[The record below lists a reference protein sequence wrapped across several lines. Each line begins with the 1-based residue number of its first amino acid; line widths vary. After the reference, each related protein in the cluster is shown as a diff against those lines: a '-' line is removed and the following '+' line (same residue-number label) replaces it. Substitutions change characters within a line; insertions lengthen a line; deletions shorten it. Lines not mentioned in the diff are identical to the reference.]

1 MVRSASGPRV
11 ALVAGLRTPFVRQ
24 GTAFRTL
31 TAVELG
37 TAVVRE
43 VVMRSGLA
51 PREIERVVFG
61 QVVPSLAA
69 PNIAREVVI
78 DSGLPRD
85 IDATSVVRAC
95 TTSYQTTIDLA
106 RAIATGDVDAGIA
119 GGADSASDVP
129 VPVSK
134 KLAQALIRLARARTV
149 ADRLKAFRH
158 LTPRDF
164 LPEPPALAERS
175 TGLTMGEHAEKM
187 AQENGITRAAQDEL
201 AHRSHSLA
209 ARAWADGRYA
219 EEVMTVYVPPR
230 HEPVAEDNQV
240 RRDTALADY
249 SALRPVFDR
258 RFGTLTAGNCSP
270 LTDGASA
277 VILMRE
283 DKARA
288 LGLPVL
294 ATLRSYATT
303 ALDPRG
309 QMLMGPA
316 YAIPRALD
324 RAGIAFSDLG
334 LVDLHEAFAAQV
346 LSVTQALES
355 RAWAAEHL
363 GRGDA
368 VGRIDWTRFN
378 VMGGSIALGH
388 PFAATGTRQLV
399 QVARELRRRGGGLG
413 LAAACAAG
421 GLGAAIVVEV
431 EP

>member
-1 MVRSASGPRV
+1 MARSASGPRV
-11 ALVAGLRTPFVRQ
+11 ALVAGLRTPFVKQ
-24 GTAFRTL
+24 GTGLRAM

-37 TAVVRE
+37 TAAVRE
-43 VVMRSGLA
+43 LIMRTGIA

-61 QVVPSLAA
+61 QVVPSLVA

-95 TTSYQTTIDLA
+95 TTSYQTAIDLS

-129 VPVSK
+129 VAVSK
-134 KLAQALIRLARARTV
+134 KLAQALIRLGRARTV
-149 ADRLKAFRH
+149 GDRLKAFRH

-187 AQENGITRAAQDEL
+187 AQENGIARSAQDEY

-209 ARAWADGRYA
+209 ARAWADGRFA
-219 EEVMTVYVPPR
+219 QEVMTVYVPPKY
-230 HEPVAEDNQV
+230 EAVSEDNLV
-240 RRDTALADY
+240 RRDSALGEY
-249 SALRPVFDR
+249 TALRPVFDR
-258 RFGTLTAGNCSP
+258 RFGTITAGNSSP

-277 VILMRE
+277 VLLMRE
-283 DKARA
+283 DKAKA
-288 LGLPVL
+288 LGLSPL
-294 ATLRSYATT
+294 AYLREHATT

-316 YAIPRALD
+316 YAIPKVLD
-324 RAGIAFSDLG
+324 RAGVAFDDLT
-334 LVDLHEAFAAQV
+334 LIDLHEAFAAQV
-346 LSVTQALES
+346 LRVTPALES

-399 QVARELRRRGGGLG
+399 QVANELRRRGGGLG

-421 GLGAAIVVEV
+421 GLGAAILLEV